1 MQNRKPGKRSL
12 VLAATSAV
20 LSLLLIAAPGN
31 VAAQDRPG
39 DPMAGGMAPGDY
51 VRLSGGPTIPVNAQG
66 SLRNWNSGVGFNLA
80 YENWQS
86 GGGGG
91 LGRVGFG
98 LGAAYSRL
106 PLDEE
111 KFGAVFTPPTGEGS
125 MQSATGHAGILE
137 ITSNLRIRIT
147 APLVMPTINIGLGF
161 INWSPGSIHYVTT
174 TGATGTA
181 KQSSRSGA
189 ELSIGG
195 SLERELYDRIGIF
208 ADAAYVYGYT
218 SYGSGFGT
226 PTSICPSCDALK
238 NTTFAT
244 IRAGVHARVGR

>member
-1 MQNRKPGKRSL
+1 MQIRKALKKAVFLTAASALLPLSL
-12 VLAATSAV
+12 VAV
-20 LSLLLIAAPGN
+20 PSVVG
-31 VAAQDRPG
+31 AQDRPG

-51 VRLSGGPTIPVNAQG
+51 IRFSGGPTIPVNPQG
-66 SLRNWNSGVGFNLA
+66 SLRNWKSGVGFNLA
-80 YENWQS
+80 YENWQA

-111 KFGAVFTPPTGEGS
+111 KFATIFTPSSGGTLANG
-125 MQSATGHAGILE
+125 TGHAGILE
-137 ITSNLRIRIT
+137 ITSNLRIRID

-161 INWSPGSIHYVTT
+161 INWSPGSIHYTTT
-174 TGATGTA
+174 TGETGSV

-189 ELSIGG
+189 EFSIGG
-195 SLERELYDRIGIF
+195 GLEREIYDRVGIF
-208 ADAAYVYGYT
+208 VDAAYVYGYT

-226 PTSICPSCDALK
+226 PTTICQSCDALK
-238 NTTFAT
+238 NTTVAT
-244 IRAGVHARVGR
+244 IRGGVHARLGR

>member
-1 MQNRKPGKRSL
+1 MQNRKAFKKAVFST
-12 VLAATSAV
+12 AASA
-20 LSLLLIAAPGN
+20 LFSLLLLASPHA
-31 VAAQDRPG
+31 VSAQDRPG

-51 VRLSGGPTIPVNAQG
+51 VRLGGGPTMPVNPQG
-66 SLRNWNSGVGFNLA
+66 SLRNWKTGVGFNLA

-86 GGGGG
+86 SGGGG

-111 KFGAVFTPPTGEGS
+111 KFAEVFTPSTGTVQNAS
-125 MQSATGHAGILE
+125 GHAGILE
-137 ITSNLRIRIT
+137 ITSNLRIRIP

-161 INWSPGSIHYVTT
+161 INWSPGSIHYETT
-174 TGATGTA
+174 TGATGNV

-189 ELSIGG
+189 EFSIGG
-195 SLERELYDRIGIF
+195 SLEREIYDRIGVF
-208 ADAAYVYGYT
+208 VDAAYVYGYT

-226 PTSICPSCDALK
+226 PTSICGSCDALK
-238 NTTFAT
+238 NTTVAT
-244 IRAGVHARVGR
+244 LRGGVHARLGR